1 MRNTLK
7 IFFRSLNRKKTR
19 SIITIGGYAVSMA
32 VLLIL
37 TTFIVG
43 EKSVNTGF
51 DQGNDIYRIIRSDN
65 ESLVPTT
72 LLDDVRDKIPGIEK
86 MCLYTTSGGAY
97 KDGDRK
103 DWISYIA
110 TSDEFLEMFSFKFIY
125 RSSNPT
131 LSTKHNIILTKEFS
145 EKLYGTQN
153 PLGKVLEIYDE
164 SYNIVGVVNDVPEN
178 ASFSFDAL
186 VNIDLAS
193 NYEMGFNRENHVLH
207 NSFIKINPKANP
219 EVVNNQISGL
229 ITHWQAFKDVK
240 LSLEPLSKLY
250 FNNLPNDNNEHANLK
265 LIYLL
270 SSIAVVILF
279 MTIFNYINMAV
290 SSGYERLNEIG
301 IKKTTGASKTDIFRQ
316 VLTESL
322 LVSLFA
328 LLLAV
333 VIAFFISPLF
343 SDILDKEIDLGAM
356 FSKPMIILSGILIF
370 LITGTLSGIYPAM
383 AFSGVSPLQLL
394 THQKG
399 HQRKGQMS
407 GVIAVQFLI
416 TTVLI
421 ISLLFINKQME
432 FVKHKDLGF
441 DKELMIRLNLSE
453 TASSKWQVLK
463 SELLK
468 NPEIISVA
476 ASGGS
481 PMDIP
486 SQSSNQYDVAGEKQ
500 IIEVKSFSIDESF
513 VQTFGL
519 KLVAGRKIEPTDL
532 NVCLIN
538 EHLYQKLA
546 WNDLAG
552 KEMMGK
558 KVVGVVKDFHY
569 ENLYTEIGDLQMQQ
583 VEGYANC
590 LNIKISGNISK
601 NLEFIKKQYVQ
612 IESEIPMV
620 SWFYD
625 DWLESMYQKEE
636 KQTSAIKVFALLAII
651 ISCLGLIGLIENITN
666 KKVKEIGIRKINGA
680 KISEVMVMLN
690 KNVVK
695 WVVISFTIACP
706 IAYYAMNKW
715 LESFAYKTSLSW
727 WIFALAGF
735 LAIGI
740 ALLTV
745 SWQSWRAAT
754 SNPVEALR
762 YE

>member
-51 DQGNDIYRIIRSDN
+51 EQGNDIYRIIRSDN
-65 ESLVPTT
+65 EALVPAT

-97 KDGDRK
+97 KDGDK
-103 DWISYIA
+103 KQWISFIA

-125 RSSNPT
+125 RTANPT
-131 LSTKHNIILTKEFS
+131 LSFKNNIILTKEFS
-145 EKLYGTQN
+145 DKLYGDEN
-153 PLGKVLEIYDE
+153 PLGKVLEIDNE
-164 SYNIVGVVNDVPEN
+164 SYNIIGIVNDAPKN

-186 VNIDLAS
+186 VNIDLAN
-193 NYEMGFNRENHVLH
+193 NYTMTYWEEAHVLH
-207 NSFIKINPKANP
+207 NSFIQINPKADP
-219 EVVNNQISGL
+219 EVVNHQISGL
-229 ITHWQAFKDVK
+229 INHWKAFKDAK
-240 LSLEPLSKLY
+240 LSIEPLNKLY
-250 FNNLPNDNNEHANLK
+250 FNNLPNDNNQHANLK

-270 SSIAVVILF
+270 SSIAIVIF
-279 MTIFNYINMAV
+279 SMTIFNYVNMAI
-290 SSGYERLNEIG
+290 SSSYERLCEIG
-301 IKKTTGASKTDIFRQ
+301 IKKTTGASKADIFRQ
-316 VLTESL
+316 VLIESL

-328 LLLAV
+328 LLLAAI
-333 VIAFFISPLF
+333 IAFFISPLF
-343 SDILDKEIDLGAM
+343 SDILDKKIDLGAM
-356 FSKPMIILSGILIF
+356 FSQPMIILSGILIF
-370 LITGTLSGIYPAM
+370 LATGILSGIYPAM
-383 AFSGVSPLQLL
+383 VFSGVSPLQII

-407 GVIAVQFLI
+407 GVIAAQFLI

-441 DKELMIRLNLSE
+441 DKEMMVRLNLGGS
-453 TASSKWQVLK
+453 ASKKWPILK

-481 PMDIP
+481 PMDYNG
-486 SQSSNQYDVAGEKQ
+486 SSSNQYDVAGEKQ
-500 IIEVKSFSIDESF
+500 MIEMKNFSIDESF

-519 KLVAGRKIEPTDL
+519 KLVAGRNIEPTDL

-552 KEMMGK
+552 KEIMRR

-569 ENLYTEIGDLQMQQ
+569 ENLYTEIGNLQLQQ
-583 VEGYANC
+583 VDGYANN
-590 LNIKISGNISK
+590 LNIKIRGNISK
-601 NLEFIKKQYVQ
+601 NLESIKKQYTQ

-620 SWFYD
+620 YWFYD
-625 DWLESMYQKEE
+625 NWLESMYKKEE
-636 KQTSAIKVFALLAII
+636 KQATAIKVFAILAIL
-651 ISCLGLIGLIENITN
+651 ISCLGLIGLIEHTTN
-666 KKVKEIGIRKINGA
+666 KKIKEIGIRKINGA
-680 KISEVMVMLN
+680 KISQVMVMLN
-690 KNVVK
+690 KNIVK
-695 WVVISFTIACP
+695 WVVISFTMACP

-715 LESFAYKTSLSW
+715 LESFAYKTELSW
-727 WIFALAGF
+727 WIFALSGL
-735 LAIGI
+735 LALGI

-745 SWQSWRAAT
+745 SWQSWKAAT
-754 SNPVEALR
+754 RNPVEALR